1 MELLRKIDGGN
12 VKQCSFNGTAFL
24 AGTVSGGPARRRA
37 LQRAVWLFV
46 SVYQR
51 PVRLELSFATPLL
64 AFPKYH
70 PCSAI
75 ALLLSSS
82 ASSACS

>member
-12 VKQCSFNGTAFL
+12 VKQCFFKGTAFL
-24 AGTVSGGPARRRA
+24 AGIVSGEPARRRA
-37 LQRAVWLFV
+37 MQRAVWLFA

-51 PVRLELSFATPLL
+51 PGRLDLLFATPLL
-64 AFPKYH
+64 AFPKCH

-75 ALLLSSS
+75 AWILSSS